1 MYGPIA
7 SRTLERE
14 LVADELRDP
23 SSGPSPQGEKEASL
37 SLTLSLGKG
46 AGEGSR
52 KPHVCFVAPS
62 TWPLFSGD
70 RDIPVV
76 GGAEVQQSFIAPALA
91 ARGYRVSMIA
101 LDYGQPDRSVV
112 KGVTVHKIYRPDEGL
127 PVVRFVYPR
136 LAMLWR
142 VLGEVDADVY
152 YQRTAAALTG
162 FVAAFCRRHGK
173 GSIYSGASDVDFLP
187 GRQDI
192 RYARDRWL
200 FQYGVRNVDRVF
212 AQNAT
217 QQERLREH
225 FGRESIVVPNCYAA
239 PRGAGAD
246 RAGYVLWVATVRA
259 QKRPEMFLEMA
270 RRLPGQRFVLVGG
283 SDSDRG
289 GLEYARAIRD
299 AAAAL
304 PNVEYRG
311 FMPFGEA
318 DRVFDGAR
326 LVVNTSTYEGFPNTF
341 LQAWARGIPTVAFVD
356 TRSRAA
362 DGLPAYDIVQ
372 DMPAAIARVGCLMRD
387 DAAWERASGR
397 VSRHFREHHSLDA
410 VVGLYEREI
419 AALARA
425 P

>member
-1 MYGPIA
+1 VSETGDSPGF
-7 SRTLERE
+7 SRLPSRE
-14 LVADELRDP
+14 N
-23 SSGPSPQGEKEASL
+23 SGTVP
-37 SLTLSLGKG
+37 
-46 AGEGSR
+46 
-52 KPHVCFVAPS
+52 KPHICFVAPT

-112 KGVTVHKIYRPDEGL
+112 KGVTVHRIYRPDEGL

-136 LAMLWR
+136 LTTLWR

-192 RYARDRWL
+192 TYARDRWL

-217 QQERLREH
+217 QQERVREH

-283 SDSDRG
+283 SDSDRA
-289 GLEYARAIRD
+289 GLEYARAISE

-362 DGLPAYDIVQ
+362 DGLPAYDIVD
-372 DMPAAIARVGCLMRD
+372 DMPAAIARVGSLMRD
-387 DAAWERASGR
+387 DAAWERASSR

-419 AALARA
+419 AALART